1 MIRMIMPING
11 GLEKCKEE
19 CDADLSCTAFEY
31 ANATFDADTNCC
43 VLRNCPL
50 PVPTPDVTQAD
61 WHTGN
66 FNYSGYA
73 SRNCFYLQKVF

>member
-1 MIRMIMPING
+1 MIMPING

-31 ANATFDADTNCC
+31 ANTTFDADTNCC

-50 PVPTPDVTQAD
+50 PVPTPAVTQAG
-61 WHTGN
+61 WHSGN

-73 SRNCFYLQKVF
+73 SRNWFYLQKVF